1 MEPFST
7 AIFWGIVIAL
17 IGVSIIMKEVFEVSF
32 PFFRILF
39 GVFLLWLGV
48 KVMFGIRFKNTE
60 HSIAFDN
67 RTLKYDTEH
76 NEYQVVFGNATFD
89 FTDVVISDETQKAGV
104 KTIFGNGTV
113 LVNSLTPVEFKMNTA
128 FGQVQ
133 SPGNSANGFGN
144 SAWVSPGCDLS
155 KPHLVIEGNAVF
167 GKLELKTK

>member
-17 IGVSIIMKEVFEVSF
+17 IGISIIMKEVFQVSF
-32 PFFRILF
+32 PFFRILI

-60 HSIAFDN
+60 HSIAFEN
-67 RTLKYDTEH
+67 RTLKYDKAH
-76 NEYQVVFGNATFD
+76 NEYQTVFGNATFD
-89 FTDVVISDETQKAGV
+89 FTDVVVTDQTVKVEVKA
-104 KTIFGNGTV
+104 IFSGGTV
-113 LVNSLTPVEFKMNTA
+113 VVNTLTPVELKMSTA

-144 SAWVSPGCDLS
+144 NSWVSPGCDLS
-155 KPHLVIEGNAVF
+155 KPHLVIEASAVF
-167 GKLELKTK
+167 GRLELQTR